1 MAVGGRFMID
11 RPALARIAR
20 LLLLATLIIVIDLR
34 FEGFDVINDVVGAVL
49 VIVGIVRL
57 PAAIPP
63 PVRFHNA
70 LLALAAVALAA
81 AIAEQFDTGGVVA
94 AVLGWSNVVGAWLT
108 ARLFAEVF
116 AAEDDDIF
124 TAQWSASERLLLW
137 LGIAPITGLSIL
149 GWFFGPAEGDLGV
162 FAIMTILVAALPL
175 LHLLVSL
182 YRTSL
187 LAPVSDQQ

>member
-63 PVRFHNA
+63 PVRYHNA

-116 AAEDDDIF
+116 AAEDDDVF
-124 TAQWSASERLLLW
+124 AAQWSASERLLLW
-137 LGIAPITGLSIL
+137 LGIVPLIGLSIL
-149 GWFFGPAEGDLGV
+149 GLFFGPAEGDLGV
-162 FAIMTILVAALPL
+162 FAILTIVVAALPL

-187 LAPVSDQQ
+187 LTPVSDQQ

>member
-1 MAVGGRFMID
+1 MID

-57 PAAIPP
+57 PGAIPQ
-63 PVRFHNA
+63 PVRYHNA

-81 AIAEQFDTGGVVA
+81 AIAEQFDARGVVVV
-94 AVLGWSNVVGAWLT
+94 VLGWSNVVGAWLT
-108 ARLFAEVF
+108 ARLFAAVF
-116 AAEDDDIF
+116 AAEGDDIF

-137 LGIAPITGLSIL
+137 LGIAPIIGLSIL
-149 GWFFGPAEGDLGV
+149 GWFLEPVEGELGV
-162 FAIMTILVAALPL
+162 LAVVTILVAALPL
-175 LHLLVSL
+175 FHLLVSL
-182 YRTSL
+182 YRTGL
-187 LAPVSDQQ
+187 LGSVRDGP

>member
-1 MAVGGRFMID
+1 MID

-57 PAAIPP
+57 PGAIPP
-63 PVRFHNA
+63 PVRSHNA

-116 AAEDDDIF
+116 AAEDDDVF

-137 LGIAPITGLSIL
+137 LGIAPIIGLSIL

-162 FAIMTILVAALPL
+162 FAILTIVVAALPL

-187 LAPVSDQQ
+187 LTPVSD

>member
-34 FEGFDVINDVVGAVL
+34 FEGFDVINDVVGAML
-49 VIVGIVRL
+49 VIIGIVRL

-63 PVRFHNA
+63 PIRFRNA

-137 LGIAPITGLSIL
+137 LGIAPIIGLSIL

-187 LAPVSDQQ
+187 LTPVSDQQ

>member
-1 MAVGGRFMID
+1 MID

-63 PVRFHNA
+63 PVRYHNA

-116 AAEDDDIF
+116 AAEDDDVF
-124 TAQWSASERLLLW
+124 AAQWSASERLLLW
-137 LGIAPITGLSIL
+137 LGIVPLIGLSIL
-149 GWFFGPAEGDLGV
+149 GLFFGPAEGDLGV
-162 FAIMTILVAALPL
+162 FAILTIVVAALPL

-187 LAPVSDQQ
+187 LTPVSDQQ